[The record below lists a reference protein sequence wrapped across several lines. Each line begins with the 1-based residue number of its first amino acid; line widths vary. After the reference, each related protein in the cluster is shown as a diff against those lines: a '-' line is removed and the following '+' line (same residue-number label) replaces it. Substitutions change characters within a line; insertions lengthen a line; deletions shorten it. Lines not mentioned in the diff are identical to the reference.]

1 MQPKKIIEIKNLS
14 KSFEENGVR
23 TEILK
28 GLNLEVFEGEKV
40 AIIGPSGSGKS
51 TILFMLSGLDK
62 PDEGEIWVNGK
73 QISTLTEQELAIY
86 RNKDIGFIFQSFELI
101 LPFSVSENISA
112 PLDIAKIKNP
122 SKVTELIESVKLAN
136 KSESPVTNLSGG
148 EKQRV
153 AIARALANNP
163 SIILADEP
171 TGSLDAVTGKSVLD
185 LLVNLVTQENKTLI
199 LITHDMHIA
208 HMMDKV
214 YTLEG
219 KKLQL
224 QNANQI
230 L

>member
-1 MQPKKIIEIKNLS
+1 MQSKKIVEIKNLS
-14 KSFEENGVR
+14 KSFEENGVK

-28 GLNLEVFEGEKV
+28 GLDLEVFEGEKV

-62 PDEGEIWVNGK
+62 PDQGEILVNGK
-73 QISTLTEQELAIY
+73 NISTLSEQELALY

-101 LPFSVSENISA
+101 LPFSVTENISA
-112 PLDIAKIKNP
+112 PLDIAKTKNP
-122 SKVTELIESVKLAN
+122 NKVSELIDAVKLAN

-163 SIILADEP
+163 GIILADEP
-171 TGSLDAVTGKSVLD
+171 TGSLDATTGKSVLD
-185 LLVNLVTQENKTLI
+185 LLVNLVTKEKKTLV

-208 HMMDKV
+208 HLMDKV
-214 YTLEG
+214 YVLED
-219 KKLQL
+219 KKLKL
-224 QNANQI
+224 QNADKI

>member
-73 QISTLTEQELAIY
+73 NISTLAEQELAIY

-101 LPFSVSENISA
+101 LPFSVIENISA

-122 SKVTELIESVKLAN
+122 SKVSELIESVKLAN

-163 SIILADEP
+163 GIILADEP

-199 LITHDMHIA
+199 LITHDMHVA
-208 HMMDKV
+208 HLMDKV
-214 YTLEG
+214 YILED